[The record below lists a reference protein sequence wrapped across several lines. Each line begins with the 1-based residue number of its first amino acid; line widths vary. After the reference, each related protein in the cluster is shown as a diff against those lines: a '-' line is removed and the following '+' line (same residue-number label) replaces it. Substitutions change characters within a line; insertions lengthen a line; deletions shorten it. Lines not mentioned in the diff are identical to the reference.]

1 MRFILIVNPYSG
13 KKRSKQI
20 LDLIKPVFD
29 SKRIDLAVI
38 FTEFSGHARQLA
50 NKLKFDGYDGF
61 LVLGGDGTLNEVVNG
76 MFQRQDGMILPIG
89 LIPGGSGNSIA
100 YDLDLRDPVV
110 AAKAIVNHQNR
121 ALDIAQINMGQNVI
135 YSINLIGWGLITDVG
150 KRAES
155 LRWIG
160 TSRYT
165 VSSLIEIMLRKSRKV
180 KLVIDDKTFSD
191 AFTFIVACNSI
202 HIGKGMKMA
211 PYAKLDD
218 GLIDLL
224 VVDANIS
231 RRRLFT
237 VLPKLFDGT
246 HVNEPEVTYYQAS
259 SFSILSDTD
268 DILNIDGELVGNTPI
283 TVTML
288 KHSVKMFA

>member
-1 MRFILIVNPYSG
+1 MRFVLAVNPYSG
-13 KKRSKQI
+13 KKRSAEI
-20 LDLIKPVFD
+20 LDLVKPVFD
-29 SKRIDLAVI
+29 SSGVDLTII
-38 FTEFSGHARQLA
+38 FTEFSGHARELA
-50 NKLKFDGYDGF
+50 ENLDFDGYDGF
-61 LVLGGDGTLNEVVNG
+61 LVLGGDGTLHEVVNG
-76 MFQRQDGMILPIG
+76 MFLRQDGMTLPIG

-110 AAKAIVNHQNR
+110 SANSIVNHEIR
-121 ALDIAQINMGQNVI
+121 FLDTAEIKMGQNVI

-155 LRWIG
+155 LRWVG
-160 TSRYT
+160 PSRYT
-165 VSSLIEIMLRKSRKV
+165 VSSLIEIMLRKNRKA
-180 KLVIDDKTFSD
+180 KLIIDDKTFSD
-191 AFTFIVACNSI
+191 VFTFIVACNSV

-211 PYAKLDD
+211 PYAELDD

-246 HVNEPEVTYYQAS
+246 HVSEPEVSYYQAS

-268 DILNIDGELVGNTPI
+268 DILNIDGEMVGQTPI
-283 TVTML
+283 TVKML
-288 KHSVKMFA
+288 KHSVKIFA

>member
-1 MRFILIVNPYSG
+1 ML
-13 KKRSKQI
+13 
-20 LDLIKPVFD
+20 
-29 SKRIDLAVI
+29 
-38 FTEFSGHARQLA
+38 
-50 NKLKFDGYDGF
+50 
-61 LVLGGDGTLNEVVNG
+61 
-76 MFQRQDGMILPIG
+76 QRQDGMILPIG

-100 YDLDLRDPVV
+100 YDLDLRDPVE

-121 ALDIAQINMGQNVI
+121 ALDIAQINIGQNVI
-135 YSINLIGWGLITDVG
+135 YSINLIGWGLITDIG

-180 KLVIDDKTFSD
+180 KLIIDDKIFSD

-246 HVNEPEVTYYQAS
+246 HVSEPEVTYYQAS

>member
-1 MRFILIVNPYSG
+1 M
-13 KKRSKQI
+13 
-20 LDLIKPVFD
+20 
-29 SKRIDLAVI
+29 
-38 FTEFSGHARQLA
+38 QLA

-76 MFQRQDGMILPIG
+76 MLQRQDGMILPIG